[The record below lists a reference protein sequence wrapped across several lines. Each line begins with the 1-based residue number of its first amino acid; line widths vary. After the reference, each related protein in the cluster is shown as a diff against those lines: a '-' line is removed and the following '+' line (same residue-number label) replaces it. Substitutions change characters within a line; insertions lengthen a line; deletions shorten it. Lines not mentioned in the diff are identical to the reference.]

1 MAHYD
6 HLPLLVKLE
15 VKARGKQR
23 KKKCFR
29 FEPFWVKKEG
39 TRIWGSKHGMG
50 KTGLLVM
57 GWTVEE
63 VFVVGEG
70 GAQGTNVW

>member
-6 HLPLLVKLE
+6 HLPLLVKLD
-15 VKARGKQR
+15 VPQARGNQR

-39 TRIWGSKHGMG
+39 TGMWGSKY
-50 KTGLLVM
+50 
-57 GWTVEE
+57 
-63 VFVVGEG
+63 G
-70 GAQGTNVW
+70 GSRSASNGVDS